1 MEQEFTKYKQKGDYH
16 WKMYSDSNTKYHRHA
31 DRVKEWIKEEYVL
44 DIGCG
49 DGKITSML
57 NAIGLDNDMEGL
69 RLANEHGVHTV
80 YGDAYKL
87 PFYAEQFDA
96 VFMGDVLE
104 HLEHPLAALKEVY
117 RVCKK
122 YLYVAVPI
130 PGMQKD
136 PFHVNEPNAQELK
149 FLVETAGFKLE
160 GEILEVREDKRL
172 YGKFKKLSSLPL

>member
-1 MEQEFTKYKQKGDYH
+1 MEQEFTKYSQKGDYH
-16 WKMYSDSNTKYHRHA
+16 WKMYDDPNTKYRRHA
-31 DRVKEWIKEEYVL
+31 DRVKEWIKEKSVL

-57 NAIGLDNDMEGL
+57 NAVGIDNDAEGIK
-69 RLANEHGVHTV
+69 LAQEHGVNAFL
-80 YGDAYKL
+80 GDAYKL
-87 PFYAEQFDA
+87 PFIDEQFES

-104 HLEHPLAALKEVY
+104 HMERPLAILKEAY

-160 GEILEVREDKRL
+160 GEILEVRQDKRY
-172 YGKFKKLSSLPL
+172 YGKFLRK